1 VLGDCRAAVSGGA
14 QFQESL
20 KKKAQGIH
28 WQSPRKAKG
37 QFLNRPSAMISPCS
51 SGGK

>member
-1 VLGDCRAAVSGGA
+1 LLGNGRAAVGGGA

-28 WQSPRKAKG
+28 W
-37 QFLNRPSAMISPCS
+37 
-51 SGGK
+51 